1 MKSEQEQLTNRGYLI
16 EGEESK
22 YLCLSFDEKIKL
34 LQSKTATDRTLGARL
49 LVDSKENK
57 VIEYLINALMI
68 EKKLYS
74 KIDICNSL
82 VFFGQPSIKP
92 LIAIFGRVGTNQHK
106 RAPEKEFKKNNYPLP
121 RDIASRTLVRIG
133 KNALPELVK
142 ILDSENENQLSEAI
156 DAIGFICFYD
166 YTDLQLIC
174 NNEYRYNCQDEM
186 VKPPRIRDFV
196 IIQQTISVPV
206 YKSEI
211 YTKLRTCYLKNSKND
226 LIRWKIIRAMSG
238 FSESKSFLQEQKQKL
253 RDKRLIKEIE
263 RSLSL
268 IKKRT

>member
-82 VFFGQPSIKP
+82 VSFGQPSIKP
-92 LIAIFGRVGTNQHK
+92 LIAILGKVGTNQHK

-156 DAIGFICFYD
+156 DAIGFICFY
-166 YTDLQLIC
+166 
-174 NNEYRYNCQDEM
+174 EY
-186 VKPPRIRDFV
+186 KP
-196 IIQQTISVPV
+196 
-206 YKSEI
+206 EI

-253 RDKRLIKEIE
+253 RDERLIKEIE